1 MDAHTLI
8 AILIA
13 ALGGGV
19 GVWCAFLHSDGDEWN
34 SHHDRHA

>member
-1 MDAHTLI
+1 MDGNILI

-19 GVWCAFLHSDGDEWN
+19 GVWCAFLHSDEGEWEQ
-34 SHHDRHA
+34 HHDRHA